1 MSILLRLALS
11 LFLVLAAL
19 GPVHAE
25 EEKGGYQKLDNLVI
39 EMWDKDGNFHMMV
52 AKMQAYFPS
61 RPNMAKGLGEKM
73 KHKIQAIPY
82 EEFRKPGGTELL
94 KSVVKSVLLED
105 PGSEKVEDVFVIALS
120 YQ

>member
-1 MSILLRLALS
+1 MKTLPRLALCA
-11 LFLVLAAL
+11 LLLILAVTPAK
-19 GPVHAE
+19 AE
-25 EEKGGYQKLDNLVI
+25 EEKGGYQKLDNLVV
-39 EMWDKDGNFHMMV
+39 EMWDKQGNFHMLV

-105 PGSEKVEDVFVIALS
+105 PGSEKVEDVYVISLS